1 MKRRWCLALIAV
13 CCSVFLPAGSASAH
27 AGLEGSEPKPSSWL
41 ATSPTEVVLYFDEPV
56 GVVFARIQ
64 ILDQDGNE
72 VFETRPTRDAD
83 DHTTV
88 RANIDK
94 LGDGTWVVVWRI
106 ASADSHPVQGSFAF
120 SIGSSPSDVTNIL
133 NNDAG
138 QRHGLNNLFNIIRF
152 VMFAGILTLLGGV
165 AMVMFGA
172 QKSPSIR
179 TRMSLWGAWTFAI
192 VASIQALFA
201 YGPHASG
208 VKVYNITDLSL
219 LSDTMTTTFGQAT
232 LIRIALLLGFS
243 LLLMTIESRGKRP
256 WRLISWNF
264 CCDCCHVLHCWSS
277 KRRVTS
283 RAQSH
288 ARRSSLA
295 RGISVDWCAIPHH
308 HRSQVLVAVHTV
320 HALVLTYSGVFN
332 CGNCSDG
339 YRPSTVTHGWI
350 ARCFRS

>member
-1 MKRRWCLALIAV
+1 VNKRVKRTWCIALIAA
-13 CCSVFLPAGSASAH
+13 CCSVLFPAGSASAH
-27 AGLEGSEPKPSSWL
+27 AGLEESEPKPSSWL
-41 ATSPTEVVLYFDEPV
+41 ATSPTEVVLNFDEPV

-64 ILDQDGNE
+64 ILDQDGKE
-72 VFETRPTRDAD
+72 VFETRPTRDED
-83 DHTTV
+83 DQTTV

-94 LGDGTWVVVWRI
+94 LGDGTWVVVWRV

-120 SIGSSPSDVTNIL
+120 SIGTSYSDVTRIL

-208 VKVYNITDLSL
+208 VKVYNVTDLSL

-232 LIRIALLLGFS
+232 LIRISLLLGFS
-243 LLLMTIESRGKRP
+243 LLLMTIEFRSMRLVRP
-256 WRLISWNF
+256 W
-264 CCDCCHVLHCWSS
+264 
-277 KRRVTS
+277 
-283 RAQSH
+283 
-288 ARRSSLA
+288 
-295 RGISVDWCAIPHH
+295 
-308 HRSQVLVAVHTV
+308 
-320 HALVLTYSGVFN
+320 
-332 CGNCSDG
+332 
-339 YRPSTVTHGWI
+339 
-350 ARCFRS
+350 